1 MVGAILF
8 VKVPATIITSACL
21 GEARITIPNRSMSY
35 RLIAA
40 CIISTAQQ
48 ANPKVSGHSEPAL
61 AQDITEINLVEIHSS
76 FIIKDMW
83 MGLRTMSA
91 KTCVSEIF

>member
-1 MVGAILF
+1 MF

-21 GEARITIPNRSMSY
+21 GEARITIPNRSISY

-76 FIIKDMW
+76 FIIENMGV
-83 MGLRTMSA
+83 GLRTVGT